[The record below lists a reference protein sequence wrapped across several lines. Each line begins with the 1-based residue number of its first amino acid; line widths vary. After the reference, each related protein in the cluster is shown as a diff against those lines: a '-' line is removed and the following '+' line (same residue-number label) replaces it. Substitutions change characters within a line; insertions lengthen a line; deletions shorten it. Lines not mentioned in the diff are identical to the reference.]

1 MLSRLRIHAVPSAR
15 PYASFSMIRTRCPVR
30 TSAPCGDRPRL
41 CARTVVRSV
50 RSARPIKE
58 ILRTKRI
65 RRCIGIRVLAGLS
78 FFFSAEVC
86 HVPRPH
92 AFACV
97 ESSGQQFAKRA
108 LVEFPVRKRRP
119 VNLAA
124 TCAPAAQKDRGIGR
138 AILILYK
145 YRPILQ
151 RFKDAAAIPVCIGIR
166 AVYCANLSKLCRVI
180 LSIPSASA
188 VAR

>member
-1 MLSRLRIHAVPSAR
+1 MRGLWSGAFVPR
-15 PYASFSMIRTRCPVR
+15 
-30 TSAPCGDRPRL
+30 AP
-41 CARTVVRSV
+41 S
-50 RSARPIKE
+50 
-58 ILRTKRI
+58 KRF
-65 RRCIGIRVLAGLS
+65 CVQNVFADVSESEFLQGLS

-86 HVPRPH
+86 HVPRAH

-97 ESSGQQFAKRA
+97 EGGGQQFAKRA

-124 TCAPAAQKDRGIGR
+124 ACAPAAQKDRGIGR
-138 AILILYK
+138 AILFLYE

-166 AVYCANLSKLCRVI
+166 AVYCAKPVKALPCDPLDPLCVRRRPVV
-180 LSIPSASA
+180 LKDERMVPCMFDTPKPL
-188 VAR
+188 